1 MRLISNIRYTFL
13 ISIFNMIRPTLRL
26 IYGKCHFYLPWW
38 IKNDRSL
45 DPNYL
50 HAPLNRTAFCES
62 SPSIKLGPEPWQR
75 GQPRAANVA
84 QSSMDQIKRKT
95 EKQKSFAQSSRQCHQ
110 IIRYQQKL
118 ALRLWR
124 REYYGKKD
132 KGEFYYHLPC
142 GIGKWWH
149 TKQYN
154 AHLYF
159 WVKIALLDTQPIN
172 FSFLSCSFQN

>member
-84 QSSMDQIKRKT
+84 HSSMDQIR
-95 EKQKSFAQSSRQCHQ
+95 EKQKN
-110 IIRYQQKL
+110 KN
-118 ALRLWR
+118 
-124 REYYGKKD
+124 
-132 KGEFYYHLPC
+132 HLPKAQVSVIRLSDISRNLLC
-142 GIGKWWH
+142 GYGGGNTMARK
-149 TKQYN
+149 TKESFIIICPAVLGN
-154 AHLYF
+154 G
-159 WVKIALLDTQPIN
+159 DTKNTTIPI
-172 FSFLSCSFQN
+172 STLE